1 MDTEKLF
8 NNEKED
14 KLIVSFNKLLKQFV
28 KELDK
33 TYPEYNILKIKEYKN
48 IDDKD
53 EKYLLYYMNFI
64 EKDIKKIANEDET
77 LFEQEDTYF
86 LRDIEFS
93 RIWNNNISDSTK
105 QAIWK
110 FLQTLYLIGKPF
122 MNNKTDIHQL
132 ITDYNDIISNDTE
145 KDPKKLKLI
154 KKELD
159 IISKII
165 RNINQE
171 KEHQKEQRKEQFKQ
185 GGNGQ
190 LPEFLE
196 NSKIGQLAQELSSE
210 LDLDELGF
218 GNLDEGNA
226 DPQNIFNN
234 VLGKNP
240 QKLMGLIQNVG
251 TKIQSKLS
259 EGDINENDLVG
270 EAQNM
275 MSSLGGNGMFQEMFN
290 NPNMKNIFQNMGS
303 MFGNN
308 PEMKQM
314 FDNIDPQEFQ
324 NFAKNFGQNM
334 GNGQMPG
341 MPGNNN
347 NQNVRVDQNKVKKME
362 TKARLKKKLEDRKK
376 KESEQ
381 LNNNSSQPI
390 ILEDNST
397 TSKIEDIT
405 DPVPIE
411 KSSDTITDKK
421 HKKKI
426 AKKPTE
432 QQIEEIK
439 NDQQSVTLD

>member
-8 NNEKED
+8 NSEKED
-14 KLIVSFNKLLKQFV
+14 KLIVSFNKLIKQLV

-64 EKDIKKIANEDET
+64 EKDIKKIANEDVS

-93 RIWNNNISDSTK
+93 RIWNNNISDNTK

-132 ITDYNDIISNDTE
+132 ITDYNDIISKDTE
-145 KDPKKLKLI
+145 KDTKKLKLI

-159 IISKII
+159 IISKIV

-171 KEHQKEQRKEQFKQ
+171 KEHQKEQRKEQFKH
-185 GGNGQ
+185 GVTGQ

-218 GNLDEGNA
+218 GNLDEKNS

-234 VLGKNP
+234 ILGKNP

-290 NPNMKNIFQNMGS
+290 NPNMKNIFQNMGN

-308 PEMKQM
+308 TEMKQM
-314 FDNIDPQEFQ
+314 FDNIDPEEFQ

-347 NQNVRVDQNKVKKME
+347 QNVRVDQNKVKKME
-362 TKARLKKKLEDRKK
+362 TKTRLKKKLEERKK

-381 LNNNSSQPI
+381 LNNNRSQPI
-390 ILEDNST
+390 ILEQ
-397 TSKIEDIT
+397 KIT
-405 DPVPIE
+405 ASPIE
-411 KSSDTITDKK
+411 EIYDPTTEENTVDKITDKK

-439 NDQQSVTLD
+439 NNQQSIVLE

>member
-14 KLIVSFNKLLKQFV
+14 KLILSFNKLLKQFV

-64 EKDIKKIANEDET
+64 EKDIKKIANEDIS

-93 RIWNNNISDSTK
+93 RIWNNNISDKTK

-145 KDPKKLKLI
+145 KDPKKLKSI

-159 IISKII
+159 TISKIVK
-165 RNINQE
+165 NINQE
-171 KEHQKEQRKEQFKQ
+171 KEHQKQQRKEQFKQ
-185 GGNGQ
+185 DGTGQ

-259 EGDINENDLVG
+259 DGDINENDLVG

-275 MSSLGGNGMFQEMFN
+275 MSSLGGNGVFQEMFN
-290 NPNMKNIFQNMGS
+290 NPNMKNIFQNMGN

-347 NQNVRVDQNKVKKME
+347 QNVRVDQNKVKMDGDKRA
-362 TKARLKKKLEDRKK
+362 TKCRNYFRRIYNHF
-376 KESEQ
+376 
-381 LNNNSSQPI
+381 NNCYSFLS
-390 ILEDNST
+390 
-397 TSKIEDIT
+397 
-405 DPVPIE
+405 
-411 KSSDTITDKK
+411 
-421 HKKKI
+421 
-426 AKKPTE
+426 
-432 QQIEEIK
+432 
-439 NDQQSVTLD
+439 

>member
-14 KLIVSFNKLLKQFV
+14 KLILSFNKLLKQFV

-64 EKDIKKIANEDET
+64 EKDIKKIANEDIS

-93 RIWNNNISDSTK
+93 RIWNNNISDKTK

-132 ITDYNDIISNDTE
+132 ITDYNNIISNDTE
-145 KDPKKLKLI
+145 KDPKKLKSI

-159 IISKII
+159 TISKIVK
-165 RNINQE
+165 NINQE
-171 KEHQKEQRKEQFKQ
+171 KEHQKQQRKEQFKQ

-275 MSSLGGNGMFQEMFN
+275 MSSLGGNGVFQEMFN
-290 NPNMKNIFQNMGS
+290 NPNMKNIFQNMGN

-341 MPGNNN
+341 NN

-376 KESEQ
+376 KELEQ
-381 LNNNSSQPI
+381 LQNNSSQPI
-390 ILEDNST
+390 ILEEKNTTSPVEEITDSISVDNST
-397 TSKIEDIT
+397 DKT
-405 DPVPIE
+405 
-411 KSSDTITDKK
+411 TDKK

-439 NDQQSVTLD
+439 SNQESV